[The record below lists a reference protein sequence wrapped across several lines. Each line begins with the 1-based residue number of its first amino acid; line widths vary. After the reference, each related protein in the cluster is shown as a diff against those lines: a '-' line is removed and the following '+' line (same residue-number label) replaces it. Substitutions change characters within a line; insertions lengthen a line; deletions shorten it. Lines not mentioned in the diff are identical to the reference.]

1 MASIWDKAG
10 TFLEDVVTGGGASKR
25 HAAQGAARA
34 QQAGIKES
42 QGYLTDALGQTAGYQ
57 QPYADMGL
65 EQTRN
70 LNDLLN
76 SGGFDPGAFQT
87 SAQMPG
93 STNMEQDPGYQF
105 RMQEGQ
111 KALLAS
117 LAKGA
122 GGQYSPAAAQKLM
135 EYNQGQGSQEYQ
147 NMFNRQ
153 QTNYAN
159 QFNQDLTGYNA
170 ARSRLNDRYTRLQNM
185 SSMGQNAASNLSNIY
200 GTYGT
205 NMANTATDKGNV
217 EAAKLTNIGNITAG
231 EYSKVGEMAGEAIG
245 GYLAGPAGAA
255 AGGSMMGG
263 GQQQPSTSYNLGRK
277 ANQWMNSSSGSET
290 QKPAGDLSDY
300 FNFGNA

>member
-10 TFLEDVVTGGGASKR
+10 NFIEDVATGGGATKR
-25 HAAQGAARA
+25 HAAQSAARS
-34 QQAGIKES
+34 QQSAIKEG
-42 QGYLTDALGQTAGYQ
+42 QGYLTEALGQTTGYQ

-76 SGGFDPGAFQT
+76 SGGFDPGAFKT
-87 SAQMPG
+87 SAVMPG
-93 STNMEQDPGYQF
+93 TTSMYEDPGYKF
-105 RMQEGQ
+105 RMEQGNQ
-111 KALLAS
+111 ALLAS

-135 EYNQGQGSQEYQ
+135 EYNQGLGSQEYQ
-147 NMFNRQ
+147 NMFDRQ
-153 QTNYAN
+153 NTNYSN

-170 ARSRLNDRYTRLQNM
+170 ARARLNERYQRLQNM
-185 SSMGQNAASNLSNIY
+185 STMGQNAANNLSDIY
-200 GTYGT
+200 GTYGS
-205 NMANTATDKGNV
+205 NMANTAMDKGNV
-217 EAAKLTNIGNITAG
+217 AAARATNIGNITAG
-231 EYSKVGEMAGEAIG
+231 EYGKLGQAAGEAIG

-263 GQQQPSTSYNLGRK
+263 GNQQQSGFYNLGQK
-277 ANQWMNSSSGSET
+277 ANSWMNSPSGSAN

-300 FNFGNA
+300 FSFGNG